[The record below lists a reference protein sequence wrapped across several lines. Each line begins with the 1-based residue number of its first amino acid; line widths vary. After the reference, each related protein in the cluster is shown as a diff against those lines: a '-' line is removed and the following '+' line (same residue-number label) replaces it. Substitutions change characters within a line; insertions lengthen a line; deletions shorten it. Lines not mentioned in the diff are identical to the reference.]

1 MLYKINKDNSHYLYI
16 VWVTVVLSRSLRQKC
31 VGNGKKREHEDCR
44 EKGVL
49 CVLELN
55 KKLKLFFYFNII

>member
-16 VWVTVVLSRSLRQKC
+16 VWVTVVLSRTLLQKC
-31 VGNGKKREHEDCR
+31 VGNGKKREHEDYR

-55 KKLKLFFYFNII
+55 KN